1 MFDYVIGFDA
11 DTKKCGLV
19 IANVNTK
26 EVLETYN
33 EHILEIC
40 EIILPDLVQRFATP
54 TRFINVRIE
63 MPTLQTAVGVNRHY
77 ESKLI
82 FASGVFDSG
91 RCSEVANIFKAKCL
105 ELGLVYSVVKSSS
118 RVRCDYG
125 NTAAFDIKQLKN
137 FAKNQK
143 KGEKYLSKVSNQKAR
158 ELFPNMKIV
167 NSETVDAALLIPELL

>member
-63 MPTLQTAVGVNRHY
+63 MPTLQTAVEFLTRDDVLKSQIFLKRNVWNLGWFIQSLKVAAGSDAIT
-77 ESKLI
+77 ETQQVLI
-82 FASGVFDSG
+82 
-91 RCSEVANIFKAKCL
+91 L
-105 ELGLVYSVVKSSS
+105 
-118 RVRCDYG
+118 
-125 NTAAFDIKQLKN
+125 
-137 FAKNQK
+137 
-143 KGEKYLSKVSNQKAR
+143 
-158 ELFPNMKIV
+158 
-167 NSETVDAALLIPELL
+167 NS

>member
-19 IANVNTK
+19 IADVNNK
-26 EVLETYN
+26 QILETYN

-40 EIILPDLVQRFATP
+40 EIILPDLVQRFATKN
-54 TRFINVRIE
+54 RFINVRIE
-63 MPTLQTAVGVNRHY
+63 MPTLQTAVGVNKKY
-77 ESKLI
+77 ESRII

-91 RCSEVANIFKAKCL
+91 RCAEVANIFKAKCF

-125 NTAAFDIKQLKN
+125 KIKSFDIKQIKD

-143 KGEKYLSKVSNQKAR
+143 KGEKYLSKVPNEKAR
-158 ELFPNMKIV
+158 DLFPKMTII